1 TLCVFTVTLTSMQKV
16 LDLHHDAAEGSEII
30 TSAQDRI
37 IRVWGITTGA
47 LLDWIG
53 VMDSVVSSL
62 AVHQRTIISASIIAN
77 QLKVWQLDYNNKHRS
92 KTFIPAYCPLVVLSK
107 DGDTVFYVKEGNKTE
122 VFTWSS
128 SEGLRSGIM
137 DVSSEVC
144 CMELA
149 QQKRLLFCGLRT
161 GTILIYP
168 LDFAPE
174 TLCLPPPE
182 NLPMVRSMAIS
193 PREDQIAVAYEDA
206 VCLFEITSRD
216 SFPCVDG
223 PFESYSLCLLHS
235 PISAM
240 ALLSDCRLLYGT
252 FGGEV
257 VIYDF
262 KSATAA
268 ELDHHGAAI
277 TCITMSNWDAQALIG
292 SQDCVQKLWNLSPV
306 LLNHTMEYK

>member
-1 TLCVFTVTLTSMQKV
+1 MCFT
-16 LDLHHDAAEGSEII
+16 
-30 TSAQDRI
+30 
-37 IRVWGITTGA
+37 
-47 LLDWIG
+47 
-53 VMDSVVSSL
+53 
-62 AVHQRTIISASIIAN
+62 
-77 QLKVWQLDYNNKHRS
+77 
-92 KTFIPAYCPLVVLSK
+92 
-107 DGDTVFYVKEGNKTE
+107 
-122 VFTWSS
+122 
-128 SEGLRSGIM
+128 GLRSDSM

-161 GTILIYP
+161 GTVLIYP

-182 NLPMVRSMAIS
+182 NLPTVRSMAIS
-193 PREDQIAVAYEDA
+193 PQEDRMAVAYEDA
-206 VCLFEITSRD
+206 VRLFEITSRD
-216 SFPCVDG
+216 NFPCVDG
-223 PFESYSLCLLHS
+223 PFERYSLCLLHS

-277 TCITMSNWDAQALIG
+277 TCITMSNWDAQALIA
-292 SQDCVQKLWNLSPV
+292 SQDCVQKLWNLNPV
-306 LLNHTMEYK
+306 LLNHTMEYKVRACKLP